1 MKLSMYNIE
10 TKTKDGLL
18 IFNTVTSGILL
29 LNEEYTL
36 EYEKLKIDDGKYQ
49 KDDLIKEMIRCGML
63 VDDSTE
69 ELSKVIV

>member
-36 EYEKLKIDDGKYQ
+36 EYEKLKIDDGNVK
-49 KDDLIKEMIRCGML
+49 KMI
-63 VDDSTE
+63 
-69 ELSKVIV
+69 